1 MVLLAVIFNYM
12 YVNVINSNLRS
23 KRPNKILLRLCAAL
37 FFLYA
42 FSIVIIVLDSDSEV
56 NEVPVIPCSIL
67 AGILQFCLLSV
78 LAWTVVEGV
87 NMYLLFVKVFN
98 TYIEHF
104 MLKASAFAYG
114 KLTAFL

>member
-1 MVLLAVIFNYM
+1 MVLLVIFNY
-12 YVNVINSNLRS
+12 VTIINSNLRS

-67 AGILQFCLLSV
+67 AGILQFCLLSA

-98 TYIEHF
+98 TYVERF